1 MTSRPQDVDTVLTT
15 RPGAPPARSGGRRVA
30 LYSHDTKGLGHVRRN
45 SMIAAALVAAD
56 PEVEILLLA
65 GTREASA
72 LPLPART
79 SVVTAPELAKDLDG
93 TYRAR
98 SLPLPLDTVIGMR
111 AAILQHALDDFAP
124 DLLIVDKVPLGVHRE
139 LQTALAVVRAKFGTR
154 TVLGLRDV
162 LDEPSAAVRE
172 WDAGRTSEVISH
184 SYDQVWVYTD
194 PAIYDPAVEY
204 GWPGSV
210 RAKLA
215 YTGYLARGRSDLLG
229 PAAGA
234 ETPRVRSPYVLG
246 LVGGGQDGAALSRA
260 FVGATFPAGHLG
272 VLVTG
277 PYLPGAV
284 RDELRAACADRDD
297 VVVLDF
303 VAHVPALINGASASV
318 AMGGYNTVCELLD
331 SGRPVLL
338 APRTVPRREQSVR
351 AERLRAAGLVDVLT
365 PGTLTAERVTGW
377 LADAVARPRRAHASV
392 DLGGLARIPELV
404 DDLLACHRP
413 RKESVRAAV

>member
-1 MTSRPQDVDTVLTT
+1 MTGRPQDN
-15 RPGAPPARSGGRRVA
+15 PARTRHQGVPAAGRRVA
-30 LYSHDTKGLGHVRRN
+30 LYSHDTKGLGHIRRN

-56 PEVEILLLA
+56 PDVEVLLLTGA
-65 GTREASA
+65 REAAA
-72 LPLPART
+72 LPLPSRT
-79 SVVTAPELAKDLDG
+79 SVVTVPELAKDLDG

-98 SLPLPLDTVIGMR
+98 FLPLPLDTVIGMR
-111 AAILQHALDDFAP
+111 AAILLHALDDFAP
-124 DLLIVDKVPLGVHRE
+124 DLLVVDKVPLGVHRE
-139 LQTALAVVRAKFGTR
+139 LQAALAVVRAKFGTR

-172 WDAGRTSEVISH
+172 WDASRTSEVIDH

-194 PAIYDPAVEY
+194 PAVYDPAVEY

-210 RAKLA
+210 RTKVA

-229 PAAGA
+229 SAAGA
-234 ETPRVRSPYVLG
+234 EAPELRSPYVLG

-260 FVGATFPAGHLG
+260 FVGATFPTGHLG

-284 RDELRAACADRDD
+284 REELRAASAGRDN

-303 VAHVPALINGASASV
+303 VPHVPALINGASASV

-338 APRTVPRREQSVR
+338 APRIVPRREQAVR
-351 AERLRAAGLVDVLT
+351 AERLHAADLADVLT
-365 PGTLTAERVTGW
+365 PETLTAEHLSSW
-377 LADAVARPRRAHASV
+377 LADAVARPSRTHTAV
-392 DLGGLARIPELV
+392 DLDGLARIPQLV
-404 DDLLACHRP
+404 DDLVPHRP
-413 RKESVRAAV
+413 PKESSRAAV